1 MSKLTSSQKELSERM
16 IYLFRWLEIT
26 STEFEY
32 FTERFDF
39 DKDYTYE
46 FTAFGRKFEL
56 KVYKTSTSLPL
67 CSLVLSKE
75 LDSSELKLELQ
86 SFKYGKLVGNSKVIA
101 HDLTNSS
108 FGSLELYSV
117 LSDIKSYE
125 IVEVLLNGLENSSF

>member
-1 MSKLTSSQKELSERM
+1 MSKLTVSQKELSERM

-32 FTERFDF
+32 FNERFDF

-86 SFKYGKLVGNSKVIA
+86 SFKYGKLVGSSKVIA
-101 HDLTNSS
+101 HDLTVSP

-117 LSDIKSYE
+117 LSDIRSYE
-125 IVEVLLNGLENSSF
+125 IVEVLLNCLENSSF

>member
-1 MSKLTSSQKELSERM
+1 MSKLTVSQKELSERM

-26 STEFEY
+26 STEFDY

-39 DKDYTYE
+39 NKDYTYE
-46 FTAFGRKFEL
+46 FTVFGRKFEL
-56 KVYKTSTSLPL
+56 KVYKTSTGLPL
-67 CSLVLSKE
+67 CSLFLSKE

-86 SFKYGKLVGNSKVIA
+86 SFKYGKLVGSSKVIA
-101 HDLTNSS
+101 HDLTISS

-117 LSDIKSYE
+117 LSDIRSYE

>member
-1 MSKLTSSQKELSERM
+1 MCKLTSSQKELSERM

-26 STEFEY
+26 STEFDY

-39 DKDYTYE
+39 NKDYTYE

-67 CSLVLSKE
+67 CSILLSKE
-75 LDSSELKLELQ
+75 LNSSELRLELQ
-86 SFKYGKLVGNSKVIA
+86 SFKYGKLVGTSKVIA
-101 HDLTNSS
+101 HDLTVSS

-117 LSDIKSYE
+117 LSDIRSYE

>member
-1 MSKLTSSQKELSERM
+1 MSKLIVSQKELSERM
-16 IYLFRWLEIT
+16 LYLFRWLEIT
-26 STEFEY
+26 STEFDY

-56 KVYKTSTSLPL
+56 KVYKTSTGLPL
-67 CSLVLSKE
+67 YSLFLSKE

-101 HDLTNSS
+101 HDLTISS
-108 FGSLELYSV
+108 FGSLEILFV
-117 LSDIKSYE
+117 ITDIKNYD
-125 IVEVLLNGLENSSF
+125 VVQVFLKGLQQSSF

>member
-26 STEFEY
+26 STEFDY
-32 FTERFDF
+32 FNERFDF
-39 DKDYTYE
+39 NKDYTYE
-46 FTAFGRKFEL
+46 FTVFGRKFEL
-56 KVYKTSTSLPL
+56 KVYKTSTGLPL
-67 CSLVLSKE
+67 CSLFLSKE

-86 SFKYGKLVGNSKVIA
+86 SFKYGKLVGSSKVIA
-101 HDLTNSS
+101 HDLTISS

-117 LSDIKSYE
+117 LSDIRSYE